1 MRGGVRLAPVETR
14 LLTLFREHI
23 PQTFHSA
30 LDAQL
35 EAYNLVQ
42 RHVEWRGC
50 TFYRIRAWRVF
61 RDDLPV
67 LPCNAGEVK
76 LLSLAV
82 SPAPDVTL
90 HVVFWAVRRYFFG
103 FASGESLKPY
113 RDTTELRLL
122 NVKQS
127 WRSNVA
133 AGHGTASEGR
143 AA

>member
-1 MRGGVRLAPVETR
+1 MRLAPVEQR
-14 LLTLFREHI
+14 LLTLFREQI

-35 EAYNLVQ
+35 EAYNLAQ
-42 RHVEWRGC
+42 RHVEWRGI
-50 TFYRIRAWRVF
+50 TFYRIRKWRVF

-82 SPAPDVTL
+82 SPASDVAL

-113 RDTTELRLL
+113 RDITELRVLK
-122 NVKQS
+122 VKQS

-133 AGHGTASEGR
+133 ASASNSSEGR
-143 AA
+143 AV